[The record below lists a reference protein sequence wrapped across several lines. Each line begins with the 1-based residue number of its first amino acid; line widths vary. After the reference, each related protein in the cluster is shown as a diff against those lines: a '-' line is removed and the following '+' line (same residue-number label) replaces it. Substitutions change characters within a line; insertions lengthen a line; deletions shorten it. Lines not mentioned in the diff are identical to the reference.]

1 MMDLNE
7 MVMSSLNKMQS
18 EGKVRQIVEKH
29 VEDTVESIVKD
40 IFGSWS
46 DFSKSL
52 KKEAQ
57 ESLAVN
63 FKELNLPSYN
73 HMIMEAIKDKLNNSI
88 QEAGV
93 NSIASEID
101 GLLSYSKREYKLSEL
116 VKELSNEIEDA
127 DELEYEEYRE
137 MTLHIDDERPSSII
151 FIRMDAKEDVS
162 EYDCKYRLTLNKEG
176 VLISVDVEDKESW
189 KEKSYSD
196 FDAKTVMS
204 GLRGLEET
212 LFKIYTSGAK
222 IVIDEAACETTVGNP
237 EYE

>member
-7 MVMSSLNKMQS
+7 MVMSSLTKMQS
-18 EGKVRQIVEKH
+18 EGKVQEIVEKH
-29 VEDTVESIVKD
+29 VESTVESIVKD
-40 IFGSWS
+40 LFGSWS
-46 DFSKSL
+46 DFSKGL
-52 KKEAQ
+52 KEEAQ
-57 ESLAVN
+57 NSLAVN

-73 HMIMEAIKDKLNNSI
+73 HMILETIKEKLNNSI
-88 QEAGV
+88 QAAGV
-93 NSIASEID
+93 ESIASEIE
-101 GLLSYSKREYKLSEL
+101 GLLSNPKREYKLSEL
-116 VKELSNEIEDA
+116 VKELAKEIEDA

-137 MTLHIDDERPSSII
+137 MTLHIDDERPTSAK
-151 FIRMDAKEDVS
+151 FIYMDAKEDVS
-162 EYDCKYRLTLNKEG
+162 EYQCKYRLFLSREG
-176 VLISVDVEDKESW
+176 VLLSVEVEDKESW

-204 GLRGLEET
+204 GLSGLEET